1 MKQGFTLIELLVV
14 VLIIG
19 ILAAIA
25 LPQYT
30 KAVEKSRAAEA
41 IQLLG
46 DLATAEQIYF
56 MQAGSYTDQLD
67 QLDIEL
73 PGISGSTA
81 ATKNFN
87 LYVRSSDGAT
97 EFVAAAVRANNGT
110 DVSTGDQK
118 YAVGLGLTSSGQI
131 TRWCGETIGS
141 DVTTAPGSFGSATL
155 GSADICKSIAG
166 NSTGQI
172 K

>member
-56 MQAGSYTDQLD
+56 MQDGSYTNQLD
-67 QLDIEL
+67 ELDIEL
-73 PGISGSTA
+73 PSVSGSTA

-87 LYVRSSDGAT
+87 LVVLASGT
-97 EFVAAAVRANNGT
+97 TFKAAAKRANGGE
-110 DVSTGDQK
+110 DVTTGDQK
-118 YAVGLGLTSSGQI
+118 YAIGLGLDATGKI
-131 TRWCGETIGS
+131 TRWCADAITGADIPTSFTSESIG
-141 DVTTAPGSFGSATL
+141 T
-155 GSADICKSIAG
+155 ADICKSIAG
-166 NSTGQI
+166 NGTGQI